1 MNHRFHA
8 QHLILNELLDV
19 LRFRNLRLVEE
30 EVLDVPRKHLDS
42 FQVILHNHCYE
53 LVLWTLQV
61 IQFEE
66 CHLRIETCKFVLIP
80 VVFNLLLVGFMLLL
94 EITIPKPLLYRLD
107 AFLYE

>member
-53 LVLWTLQV
+53 LVL
-61 IQFEE
+61 
-66 CHLRIETCKFVLIP
+66 
-80 VVFNLLLVGFMLLL
+80 
-94 EITIPKPLLYRLD
+94 
-107 AFLYE
+107 